1 MTIDIDDMAQTK
13 RVTLYIHA
21 RITPMLTPWDRAI
34 EIDLYDRTL
43 PPNGDDYLL
52 LGKHVVDV
60 PIPSGERVEDAVKR
74 LIRRAEEIEIG
85 SKIKAD
91 KIRRQAEALG
101 DGQL

>member
-1 MTIDIDDMAQTK
+1 MTTGNDDMTQIK

-21 RITPMLTPWDRAI
+21 RLSPAITPWDRAI

-43 PPNGDDYLL
+43 PPGGDDYML
-52 LGKHVVDV
+52 LGQHFVDV
-60 PIPSGERVEDAVKR
+60 PIPSGERVEDAVKQ